1 MASLSDLVN
10 AMFGVEGNN
19 PNFVGNNNPG
29 NLIFV
34 GQPGAVPGVGGFAA
48 FATLADGIAAAG
60 NQVSLDLSRGTDAI
74 GRPTTT
80 LAQLIGSW
88 SPGNAPGNTP
98 ASTSNYISS
107 VSASTGID
115 PNADLASQLANFHKV
130 PVHLHKEQRIL
141 AVVG

>member
-19 PNFVGNNNPG
+19 PNFAGNNNPG

-34 GQPGAVPGVGGFAA
+34 GQPGAVLGSGGFAK
-48 FATLADGIAAAG
+48 FASLNDGIMAAQ
-60 NQVSLDLSRGTDAI
+60 NQVSLDLSRGTDAA

-80 LAQLIGSW
+80 LAQLISSW

-98 ASTSNYISS
+98 ASTTNYINNVSS
-107 VSASTGID
+107 ATGID
-115 PNADLASQLANFHKV
+115 PNADLVSILGFHKV
-130 PVHLHKEQRIL
+130 PVHLHREQRIL
-141 AVVG
+141 G